1 MIPSCYERNVFD
13 ISGAGRDTISPTFT
27 AGEGVT
33 MHVIDE
39 YERLLVRIFL
49 VLCLFGMA
57 LLLTMCCA

>member
-1 MIPSCYERNVFD
+1 
-13 ISGAGRDTISPTFT
+13 
-27 AGEGVT
+27 